1 MTIQAGTNIRKA
13 RSHWQRRPRICGA
26 IISKFRQGS
35 RHPRGHIM
43 ITTTGRM
50 LLIASALA
58 GLSST
63 STVANQKQTAEVLS
77 TVHSFHAALT
87 RGDAQA
93 ALMLLAQDAVILE
106 SGSAQ
111 SREEY
116 AREHI
121 AEDIAFAKGFRRRA
135 QMRVSITRAT
145 SPGQLQP
152 RKRAAILTAV
162 LSTAQESS

>member
-1 MTIQAGTNIRKA
+1 M
-13 RSHWQRRPRICGA
+13 
-26 IISKFRQGS
+26 
-35 RHPRGHIM
+35 
-43 ITTTGRM
+43 TTTGKT

-58 GLSST
+58 VFSAS

-77 TVHSFHAALT
+77 AVQSFHAALT

-116 AREHI
+116 AREHLG
-121 AEDIAFAKGFRRRA
+121 EDIAFAKAVQTMRTNESVHHEDNVAWTTATTRTRGNFNGRLIDTTGVELMVLTRQEGEWRIRAIHWSSRR
-135 QMRVSITRAT
+135 
-145 SPGQLQP
+145 
-152 RKRAAILTAV
+152 
-162 LSTAQESS
+162 

>member
-1 MTIQAGTNIRKA
+1 
-13 RSHWQRRPRICGA
+13 
-26 IISKFRQGS
+26 
-35 RHPRGHIM
+35 M

-121 AEDIAFAKGFRRRA
+121 GEDIAFAKAVQTTRTNESVHHEGNVAWTTATTQTRGNFNGRVIDSTGVELMVLTRREGQWRIRA
-135 QMRVSITRAT
+135 IHW
-145 SPGQLQP
+145 
-152 RKRAAILTAV
+152 
-162 LSTAQESS
+162 SSRR